1 MTPTQAKTAGMT
13 PFMVQYSAVKAEH
26 PDKLV
31 FFRMGD
37 FYELFGEDAKEAST
51 ILGITLTSRAQGK
64 DAGRIALAGVPHHSA
79 EKYLTRLLSA
89 GKKVVICEQTED
101 PKQARGIVKREVVE
115 VLTPGTPTLDV
126 EQVGRPLIAIVAG
139 PDRAGAARLEFATGR
154 FEVTEDHRAS
164 VLKWVQVSSPA
175 EILVS
180 EQAEGV
186 VDQFTSVH
194 LTERPDEYFRL
205 ADAESVLS
213 RHFGTQTLTGFGV
226 SGLELAVAAAGA
238 LLTYLQETKKTRL
251 DHLTHVRRVDLGDRM
266 FLDLDTVSHL
276 ELLEP
281 RDARFPHTSLHFQV
295 NRTCTPMGGRLLRR
309 TLGAPYK
316 SAADITPRLHAAS
329 YFAENSLCASE
340 LRALLETL
348 PDFERIAG
356 RIGFGKAN
364 PRDLVGLA
372 AGLERLPEMDRMARS
387 SGDAY
392 LIRLCE
398 GLPDLSEPAAQIRK
412 TLRDDPPA
420 LVHSGGLIR
429 DGVSSELTELR
440 NSIADSK
447 EYLAGLQ
454 NEERTRTGIPTL
466 KVGYNKVFGY
476 YIEVTHIHKD
486 KIPHHYIRKQTLVSA
501 ERYITDE
508 LKEHEDRV
516 LSAQERITDFEQR
529 IFDELRDAMRKHT
542 REIQATAEGVAAI
555 DLACAWGELARERRY
570 VRPSIEEDALLEIED
585 GRHPVVEQV
594 VAAGRFVPND
604 TTIHSGTNQIQMITG
619 PNMSGKSTYLRQV
632 GLIVLLA
639 QCGSFVPARSARI
652 GLTDRIFTRV
662 GASDQLALGRSTFLV
677 EMEEA
682 ANILHYC
689 TNRSLVLLDEIG
701 RGTSTYD
708 GLSIAWAVTEYLHET
723 ADRRA
728 RTLFATHYHEL
739 TVLADL
745 YPRIHNFQVAVKKQG
760 ERVIFLH
767 HIKPG
772 GCDDSYGIAVA
783 RLAGLPPDVI
793 ARAQEILCDLERGEF
808 NPEKLKARNDAQMGL
823 FVPPADPIVSE
834 LSGLQIESLAPLD
847 ALNRLAEFVARAR
860 LRMNKSN

>member
-1 MTPTQAKTAGMT
+1 MTTRGSTTDGLT
-13 PFMVQYSAVKAEH
+13 PFMVQFNRVKAEH
-26 PDKLV
+26 PDKLI

-37 FYELFGEDAKEAST
+37 FYELFGDDAREASS

-64 DAGRIALAGVPHHSA
+64 NSGRIPLAGVPHHSA
-79 EKYLTRLLSA
+79 EKYLTKLLSA
-89 GKKVVICEQTED
+89 GKKVVLVEQTED
-101 PKQARGIVKREVVE
+101 PKHARGIVKREVVE
-115 VLTPGTPTLDV
+115 VLTPGTPTLDSDPLC
-126 EQVGRPLIAIVAG
+126 RPIICIVAG
-139 PDRAGAARLEFATGR
+139 PERAGAARLEFATGR
-154 FEVTEDHRAS
+154 FEVTEDDLSS
-164 VLKWVQVSSPA
+164 VLKWVKVSNPA

-180 EQAEGV
+180 EIAE
-186 VDQFTSVH
+186 DILEQFSAVH
-194 LTERPDEYFRL
+194 LTQRSDEYFRL
-205 ADAESVLS
+205 ADAEEVLS

-226 SGLELAVAAAGA
+226 GGLDLAISAAGA
-238 LLTYLQETKKTRL
+238 LLAYVQETKKSRL
-251 DHLTHVRRVDLGDRM
+251 DHLTHVRRVDLADRM
-266 FLDLDTVSHL
+266 FLDSDTVSHL

-281 RDARFPHTSLHFQV
+281 RDRQFPHTSLYYQV
-295 NRTCTPMGGRLLRR
+295 NRTCTTMGARLLRR
-309 TLGAPYK
+309 TLRAPYK
-316 SAADITPRLHAAS
+316 QKADINPRLGAAAF
-329 YFAENSLCASE
+329 FAEDSLCAGE
-340 LRALLETL
+340 VREILGEI
-348 PDFERIAG
+348 PDLERIAG
-356 RIGFGKAN
+356 RIGFGKAG

-372 AGLERLPEMDRMARS
+372 SGIEKLPGLERHVRRA
-387 SGDAY
+387 GDPY
-392 LIRLCE
+392 LDQVCE
-398 GLPDLSEPAAQIRK
+398 ELPDLSEPAALIRK
-412 TLRDDPPA
+412 TLRDDPPVLA
-420 LVHSGGLIR
+420 TAGGLVR
-429 DGVSSELTELR
+429 DGVSKELTDLR
-440 NSIADSK
+440 SSIADSK
-447 EYLAGLQ
+447 KFLATLQ
-454 NEERTRTGIPTL
+454 SEERVKTGIPTL

-476 YIEVTHIHKD
+476 YIEVTHLHRD

-508 LKEHEDRV
+508 LKVHEDRV
-516 LSAQERITDFEQR
+516 LSAEERISDLELR
-529 IFDELRDAMRKHT
+529 IFEDLRDSMRDHT
-542 REIQATAEGVAAI
+542 RELQATAEGVAAI

-570 VRPSIEEDALLEIED
+570 VRPEIDDAAMLEIEG

-604 TTIHSGTNQIQMITG
+604 TSFQPGKDQIQVITG

-639 QCGSFVPARSARI
+639 QCGSFVPASRARI

-689 TNRSLVLLDEIG
+689 TDRSLVLLDEMG

-723 ADRRA
+723 PDKRA
-728 RTLFATHYHEL
+728 RTMFATHYHEL

-745 YPRIHNFQVAVKKQG
+745 YPRIHNYQVAVKKHG

-793 ARAQEILCDLERGEF
+793 ARAQEILSDLERGDF
-808 NPEKLKARNDAQMGL
+808 NPETLKARNKPQMGL
-823 FVPPADPIVSE
+823 FTPPADAILSDLSE
-834 LSGLQIESLAPLD
+834 LQVDSLAPLE
-847 ALNRLAEFVARAR
+847 ALNRLAEFVARAK
-860 LRMNKSN
+860 LRINQS